1 MPGAVPV
8 QSTNGI
14 VWIMTMTVAIVTMIM
29 TIMAIM
35 TMNMTMAIM
44 TMTFL
49 LIIVTMTAIKATV
62 TMIFWPLSSHDHD
75 RIILL
80 SLSLCSASKN
90 LFKNE
95 TLESRMIPDFLQQ
108 LLHRCFINCSS
119 VEADFCNLTY
129 VDPPSI
135 YYPKKMRASL

>member
-44 TMTFL
+44 AMISL

-80 SLSLCSASKN
+80 SLSLCSDQHPRTSLKRN
-90 LFKNE
+90 LG
-95 TLESRMIPDFLQQ
+95 ESDDSRFFAATITP
-108 LLHRCFINCSS
+108 LLH
-119 VEADFCNLTY
+119 
-129 VDPPSI
+129 
-135 YYPKKMRASL
+135 

>member
-14 VWIMTMTVAIVTMIM
+14 VWIMTMTDVAIVTMIM

-44 TMTFL
+44 TMISL
-49 LIIVTMTAIKATV
+49 LIIVTMTAIKATA
-62 TMIFWPLSSHDHD
+62 TMNFWPLSSHDHD

-80 SLSLCSASKN
+80 SLSL
-90 LFKNE
+90 L
-95 TLESRMIPDFLQQ
+95 
-108 LLHRCFINCSS
+108 
-119 VEADFCNLTY
+119 
-129 VDPPSI
+129 SI
-135 YYPKKMRASL
+135 QEPL

>member
-29 TIMAIM
+29 TMAIM
-35 TMNMTMAIM
+35 AMIS
-44 TMTFL
+44 L

-80 SLSLCSASKN
+80 SLSLCSDQHPR
-90 LFKNE
+90 
-95 TLESRMIPDFLQQ
+95 T
-108 LLHRCFINCSS
+108 
-119 VEADFCNLTY
+119 
-129 VDPPSI
+129 
-135 YYPKKMRASL
+135 SLKTKPWRVG